1 MLPMKSN
8 LSLVTLKYLKNYL
21 DAPILKMYPRSIV
34 VDLRKIYELKC
45 RVFVGNKCG
54 LKLYI
59 KEINPVQYT
68 LEIPKVI
75 IQLGTS
81 FIHRLYRN
89 SPDLIR
95 HPRRPEV

>member
-54 LKLYI
+54 LEVYI
-59 KEINPVQYT
+59 KEINLVQYLHAGDSKSHCT
-68 LEIPKVI
+68 VR
-75 IQLGTS
+75 GFFHS
-81 FIHRLYRN
+81 
-89 SPDLIR
+89 
-95 HPRRPEV
+95 